1 MMRKYP
7 LYILIILI
15 LGTIVYAQAENM
27 LISSSRLEK
36 VPIGYGSYGI
46 ENFYKQFDNEQ
57 GAETVDTNMID
68 SYPNRKASLFFQN
81 RFHIADYTGK
91 PRFNFKS
98 YENVYLKDRRN
109 SYVSKDYKGDLYEPN
124 SPIDIYVLFDLKFYA
139 NEVSRF
145 KLLRSFT
152 AESRT
157 RSQLYIEK
165 ITVYTDENG
174 KLPFTNL
181 GKIGDLYNKVRNSP
195 SSRVINREGQGFTSY
210 SLPGHHG
217 TYDYS
222 DTPGNILSD
231 DPFPPSKIYFD
242 VFIDS
247 NGNGHYTDEGGHYYS
262 LGIGYVQEDRD
273 YYLYPETP
281 SFSVERNTIRSFKSC
296 CICEENAVEL
306 FDLGDITD
314 CKAYC
319 AKAGQATVSWN
330 KGMCEVEEGGTFLP
344 FEGFVDVESASQD
357 VLIEEVENVV
367 VQNSSNSSE
376 NSYDDK
382 VETLGENEYVNE
394 DAEVEIKK
402 VEELIKED
410 VNLQKNAINFDK
422 AKIPV
427 LVFVVLIVII
437 ASI

>member
-1 MMRKYP
+1 MKKFALGVIY
-7 LYILIILI
+7 LLIV
-15 LGTIVYAQAENM
+15 IVLVFIAYAQTDNM
-27 LISSSRLEK
+27 LISPARLEK

-46 ENFYKQFDNEQ
+46 ENFYKLFDNEE
-57 GAETVDTNMID
+57 GEETIDVNMID
-68 SYPNRKASLFFQN
+68 TYPNNKVSSFFLN
-81 RFHIADYTGK
+81 TIHVADYTGK
-91 PRFNFKS
+91 PKFNFRF
-98 YENVYLKDRRN
+98 YENEK
-109 SYVSKDYKGDLYEPN
+109 
-124 SPIDIYVLFDLKFYA
+124 
-139 NEVSRF
+139 SRF
-145 KLLRSFT
+145 KLLNT
-152 AESRT
+152 QYAESRT
-157 RSQLYIEK
+157 RSQLYIKK
-165 ITVYTDENG
+165 ITVFVDEEG

-181 GKIGDLYNKVRNSP
+181 GKIGDLYNKVKNSP

-222 DTPGNILSD
+222 DTPGNRLSD

-242 VFIDS
+242 VFIDA
-247 NGNGHYTDEGGHYYS
+247 NIDGHYNLYGNHYYS
-262 LGIGYVQEDRD
+262 LGKGYVKEDGD

-306 FDLGDITD
+306 YNLGDITD